1 MIDAHF
7 PGQAGAQGQL
17 ALDAAA
23 RRHDGV
29 VGKQHRAYLA
39 ILVSPAGIA
48 QQGAVLLSPAEFLG
62 RDEAAFP
69 ESAAIVLRAGLVVP
83 EPASGVGLEIQSEA
97 LADGAAVQAGALP
110 LDGANPHIPR
120 LVRTEAE
127 VLATHL
133 AAADQL
139 G

>member
-83 EPASGVGLEIQSEA
+83 EPAFGVGLEIQGKS
-97 LADGAAVQAGALP
+97 LADVGGLQAGALAF
-110 LDGANPHIPR
+110 DGANADMPR
-120 LVRTEAE
+120 LVRTEAG
-127 VLATHL
+127 VLA
-133 AAADQL
+133 
-139 G
+139 